1 MAKVNLKA
9 KGRPPFYR
17 KGYEKGVESAVQ
29 QQDSHIPLVNENAAK
44 ILDYLDGEFPQ
55 LRTITEAA
63 DATRLDRKTIRRYL
77 RILREKGLVT
87 ADAKA
92 KTMYALTPKG
102 RDYVKE
108 HLS

>member
-1 MAKVNLKA
+1 MTIVSMKA

-17 KGYEKGVESAVQ
+17 KGYEKGVEKVVQ
-29 QQDSHIPLVNENAAK
+29 QQDSHTPLVNENAAK

-63 DATRLDRKTIRRYL
+63 EATELDRKTVRRYL

-87 ADAKA
+87 ADARA
-92 KTMYALTPKG
+92 KTMHAITPKG
-102 RDYVKE
+102 RDYVKKY
-108 HLS
+108 LS